1 MPPTSTNADT
11 FKQPRENLLPAT
23 RAAIRCLDVLGSTA
37 GLIMLSPLLLGLG
50 VLIRTT
56 SPGPALFRSI
66 RIGKDGRPFT
76 LLKYRSM
83 TQDAPS
89 TGPAITAAADTRV
102 TPVGRFLRQWKLDEL
117 PQLVNV
123 WRGEMSLVGPRPED
137 PRYVRLYSREQIRVL
152 DTKPGMTSPAS
163 LVYRDESSQL
173 TGDDWEERYIHEIM
187 PAKIAIDQA
196 YLAHRSVW
204 SDVRI
209 ILRTVTTL
217 LSSD

>member
-163 LVYRDESSQL
+163 LAYRDESSQL
-173 TGDDWEERYIHEIM
+173 TGDDWEEHYIHEIM

-196 YLAHRSVW
+196 YLARRSVW